1 MKICRIIFSIVTIII
16 SFSLKAQTYQLDKIS
31 PKATAIYDIAVEK
44 LKDGD
49 MTQAIILLNKA
60 LAKDSNYVD
69 AILSLG
75 GAFAE
80 QKKYTE
86 SIKQYERARAKD
98 TTYFYYF
105 YLPYSMSLAGN
116 GRFDDALIAV
126 NKYLSMKT
134 ISDRSFRSGLY
145 WKKAYEFAL
154 LYPTTHPE
162 YNSYKFVPNNLGDSV
177 NTLELEYYPSV
188 TIDDSLLIFS
198 RLGKGMREDFMQS
211 TLTANGYT
219 KAKPIEG
226 QINEEPRKGGITI
239 SADGNWLIFAADY
252 PGKGFG
258 NYDLYICYLTADGW
272 SEPENLGPNINTD
285 FWESSPSISPDNRT
299 LYFSSNRPGGKGGKD
314 LYMSTRMSN
323 GKWGPAVNMGDNVNS
338 TGDELAPFIHSD
350 NQTMYFNS
358 DGLQGYGKED
368 IFITRK
374 DENGLWKKAEN
385 LGYPINTID
394 NEGSLAI
401 SSDGVTAY
409 YSSDRSDTRG
419 GLDLYKFQL
428 RSDLQ
433 PHKTLYVKGRV
444 FDIKNGRGLPSAVQ
458 LISHSNHQ
466 PLMRLQTDET
476 GSYFIP
482 LPVGSDYTI
491 TVNRKGYVY
500 NSQII
505 KLSNQKADSTYEK
518 NIGLQPFEVNKHIVL
533 NNIFFETNSYKL
545 LPVSLIDLD
554 ILADILLENTTMK
567 VEIGGHTDNVGKAE
581 DNQKLSEKRAIAV
594 VEYLFT
600 KGVKATKLTGKGYGD
615 TKPVA
620 ANDTEANRAKNRRT
634 EFTILNL

>member
-1 MKICRIIFSIVTIII
+1 MNWRILVCFMTMLI
-16 SFSLKAQTYQLDKIS
+16 SVALSAQTYHPDKINA
-31 PKATAIYDIAVEK
+31 KAIAIYDIAIEK

-49 MTQAIILLNKA
+49 MPQAIILLNKA

-69 AILSLG
+69 VILSLG
-75 GAFAE
+75 GAYAE
-80 QKKYTE
+80 MKNYKE
-86 SIKQYERARAKD
+86 SIKQYERAQAKD
-98 TTYFYYF
+98 TSYFYYF
-105 YLPYSMSLAGN
+105 YLPYSISLAGD
-116 GRFDDALIAV
+116 GRFQDALDAA
-126 NKYLSMKT
+126 NKFLSFKN
-134 ISDRSFRSGLY
+134 ISERSYKSGMY
-145 WKKAYEFAL
+145 WKKSFEFAVH
-154 LYPTTHPE
+154 YPLIHLENNNYHFIPL
-162 YNSYKFVPNNLGDSV
+162 NLGDSI
-177 NTLELEYYPSV
+177 NTPDLEYYPSV

-198 RLGKGMREDFMQS
+198 RMGKEHREDFMQS
-211 TLTANGYT
+211 VLTPKGYT
-219 KAKPIEG
+219 LAKPIEG

-239 SADGNWLIFAADY
+239 SADGNWLIYAADY

-272 SEPENLGPNINTD
+272 SAPENLGSNINTE
-285 FWESSPSISPDNRT
+285 FWESSPSISPDSRT

-314 LYMSTRMSN
+314 LYMSTRLPN
-323 GKWGPAVNMGDNVNS
+323 GKWGPAVNMGDSINS
-338 TGDELAPFIHSD
+338 AGDELAPFIHAD
-350 NQTMYFNS
+350 NQTLYFNS
-358 DGLQGYGKED
+358 DGLIGYGKED
-368 IFITRK
+368 IFLSRK
-374 DENGLWKKAEN
+374 DLNGNWTKAEN

-394 NEGSLAI
+394 NEGSIAI

-409 YSSDRSDTRG
+409 YSSDRSDSRG

-444 FDIKNGRGLPSAVQ
+444 FDIKTGRGLPCAVQ
-458 LISHSNHQ
+458 LINHSNHQ

-491 TVNRKGYVY
+491 TVNRKGYFY

-505 KLSNQKADSTYEK
+505 KLSNQKPDSTYEK
-518 NIGLQPFEVNKHIVL
+518 NIGLQAFEVNKPIVL
-533 NNIFFETNSYKL
+533 KNIFFETKSYNL

-554 ILADILLENTTMK
+554 ILADILLENKTMK
-567 VEIGGHTDNVGKAE
+567 IEIEGHTDNVGKPE

-594 VEYLFT
+594 VEYLLS
-600 KGVKATKLTGKGYGD
+600 KGVKAAQLTGKGYGE

-620 ANDTEANRAKNRRT
+620 GNDSEAGRAKNRRT